1 MNQLLSTAELVGLLL
16 GANSVVLASLFI
28 QKGVLHTIVA
38 ESGQSD
44 FIATSIVR
52 KKCVSLGFT
61 QRWSFYWHT
70 EHTCFFKVVISLLK
84 TDKCVFSLVGVSCFI
99 AHTSEDWRAGM
110 NPSLWQRRK
119 QSLQRHRSILRITD
133 FSLHDQAGCL
143 GQRSRANT
151 LQ

>member
-61 QRWSFYWHT
+61 QR
-70 EHTCFFKVVISLLK
+70 
-84 TDKCVFSLVGVSCFI
+84 
-99 AHTSEDWRAGM
+99 
-110 NPSLWQRRK
+110 
-119 QSLQRHRSILRITD
+119 
-133 FSLHDQAGCL
+133 
-143 GQRSRANT
+143 
-151 LQ
+151 

>member
-16 GANSVVLASLFI
+16 GTSSVVLASLFI
-28 QKGVLHTIVA
+28 QKGVLHKIVA

-52 KKCVSLGFT
+52 KKCVALGFT
-61 QRWSFYWHT
+61 QQWSFYWHK
-70 EHTCFFKVVISLLK
+70 EHTYFFKVVISLLK
-84 TDKCVFSLVGVSCFI
+84 TDKCVFSLVGVSCSI

-119 QSLQRHRSILRITD
+119 QSPKTQKYSQSYRF
-133 FSLHDQAGCL
+133 FSPWS
-143 GQRSRANT
+143 SR
-151 LQ
+151 LFGSKV